1 MNERGIWKG
10 MIGLLVAL
18 LLVNISGAQSSA
30 RYSLS
35 WYVLAGGGGRTAST
49 HYAMN
54 GTVGQSAV
62 GLSDNTQYG
71 TLSGYWQNW
80 PDYAVF
86 LPLILKGV

>member
-1 MNERGIWKG
+1 MNRRRIWKG

-18 LLVNISGAQSSA
+18 LLVNIAGAQSSA

-35 WYVLAGGGGRTAST
+35 WYVLAGGGGRAAST

-62 GLSDNTQYG
+62 GLSGDTHYG
-71 TLSGYWQNW
+71 ISSGYWQNW